1 MGIFCCRNHLDDWF
15 LKSYTENNTYSGTNE
30 SITKEGM
37 CMQQIYFRLQESMEL
52 KKGEKIKL
60 TVFSSKEIQ
69 RDDKDFVAG
78 IIDETGKERYVM
90 HAVDI
95 IHDFYVKK
103 DGKYKVFVENRYKK
117 KIKIIYV
124 RILIYL
130 IFLRI
135 RTMVMVKNEYSL
147 LLL

>member
-1 MGIFCCRNHLDDWF
+1 MNKAELVAAMAEKAELSKKDAEAA
-15 LKSYTENNTYSGTNE
+15 LKAFTDVVAE
-30 SITKEGM
+30 
-37 CMQQIYFRLQESMEL
+37 EL

-117 KIKIIYV
+117 KIKIGIAICV
-124 RILIYL
+124 E
-130 IFLRI
+130 
-135 RTMVMVKNEYSL
+135 K
-147 LLL
+147 